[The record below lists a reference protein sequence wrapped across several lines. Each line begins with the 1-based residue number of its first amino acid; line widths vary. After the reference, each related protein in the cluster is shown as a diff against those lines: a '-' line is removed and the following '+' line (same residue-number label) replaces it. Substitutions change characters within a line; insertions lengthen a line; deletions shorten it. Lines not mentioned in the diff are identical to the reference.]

1 MRRVAAIL
9 LAVCCAVL
17 GAGTLLS
24 AATAADGTGDGA
36 GVVPTAESTSTTE
49 PTAGSSEPTEP
60 TDGPTEPT
68 DGPTD
73 QPTDQP
79 TDSTSPTETPGD
91 GPFAVSDA
99 VFRWGVNDESNN
111 RAFAPGTFNFLSAG
125 AAPDPGS
132 GGQTINL
139 NNGTWPNGAVAW
151 QATSGA
157 VRIEKV
163 TTSGARPADL
173 AGLKTA
179 ADDTT
184 PLSTPTG
191 GLFSNHQVVISG
203 GTGKVD
209 PVAGTARITWQGSFT
224 VFFYSGMTFFSISNP
239 VLTVTPTSATIT
251 ATASGFASSMDD
263 QSIWLPVP
271 PTEVTLA
278 DLEGIGTAQLSAA
291 RGFTA
296 NPRYLQVPH
305 TPADGSQQVR
315 TGAFWGAFPSS
326 FLSFVEKAGS
336 GAYWYSSGGASDAY
350 KVPKPVLISWDAK
363 SAIQPDK
370 AVLPPVATE
379 KQPKNK
385 AGKKPPAAQPPGPSL
400 PVTQPVGPTLPDQVF
415 AGAAGAPESVPA
427 AAARYEPPVA
437 YALTSAPTSAERPE
451 PSGRAW
457 EWVLGSLLLLGAV
470 GITVSAPLMRI
481 LKGIR

>member
-36 GVVPTAESTSTTE
+36 GVVPAAESTSTTE

-163 TTSGARPADL
+163 TTSGARTANL

-179 ADDTT
+179 ADDKTEL
-184 PLSTPTG
+184 PGAGS
-191 GLFSNHQVVISG
+191 GLFSNHQVVITG
-203 GTGKVD
+203 GKGEVRPGEGK
-209 PVAGTARITWQGSFT
+209 ATITWQGSFT
-224 VFFYSGMTFFSISNP
+224 VFFYSGMTFFTVSDP
-239 VLTVTPTSATIT
+239 VLSVENGVGRIK

-263 QSIWLPVP
+263 LTKWQPVP
-271 PTEVTLA
+271 ARTVTLA
-278 DLEGIGTAQLSAA
+278 TLPNVGMAQLSAA

-296 NPRYLQVPH
+296 TPAYLGVDAPGFPQVP
-305 TPADGSQQVR
+305 
-315 TGAFWGAFPSS
+315 GAFKGAFPHD
-326 FLSFVEKAGS
+326 FLLFLNDAGAA
-336 GAYWYSSGGASDAY
+336 AYWYSSGGSTDAY
-350 KVPKPVLISWDAK
+350 KVAKPVIISWDATSPLAPDVPVVK
-363 SAIQPDK
+363 PPSA
-370 AVLPPVATE
+370 A

-385 AGKKPPAAQPPGPSL
+385 AGEKPPAAQPPGPSF
-400 PVTQPVGPTLPDQVF
+400 PVAQPAGPALPDQPF
-415 AGAAGAPESVPA
+415 AAGAGAPGPVVAHPA
-427 AAARYEPPVA
+427 TYQPPVA
-437 YALTSAPTSAERPE
+437 YALASAPTSGERPD